1 MTIDKNVH
9 CPMIHGGL
17 NINLKDSNGQI
28 GFNQC
33 CLSTVKLEIDNSLE
47 NIWNNQKLI
56 SLREQN
62 KNNVWDKDCWECK
75 QLESAQHTSF
85 RMGMLDKFGI
95 KENLSGP
102 QRIDL
107 LFDLSCNL
115 ACRICGP
122 NASTFWQKHLKENN
136 MSIGNFPTKSKME
149 DIIKVLK
156 SLDLSNLEMIQYCGG
171 ETLMGNTY
179 WETSKIL
186 ADLIPNANEKLT
198 LAFQTNGTQQ
208 IDKKYYELIEKFH
221 LVKFVISLD
230 GVGDRFDYLRWPADW
245 NQVTDNILE
254 MRENLPVNVM
264 FIIQETACNLNLF
277 YHDEVSSWVDNNF
290 STNRLGDITNY
301 SKQLVI
307 HNNLNVNNITQ
318 KYYDSLKSKGLVNL
332 LSPNWQEDPQAIKLM
347 IQEVEMFDKFRNQ
360 NWKKTFPEVA
370 EFYSRY
376 I

>member
-1 MTIDKNVH
+1 
-9 CPMIHGGL
+9 MIHGGL

-56 SLREQN
+56 SLRDQN

-75 QLESAQHTSF
+75 RLESAKHTSF
-85 RMGMLDKFGI
+85 RMGMLDKFGV
-95 KENLSGP
+95 KEDLSGP

-115 ACRICGP
+115 ACRTCGP

-136 MSIGNFPTKSKME
+136 MLVGNYPTKSRMD
-149 DIIKVLK
+149 DIIKVFK
-156 SLDLSNLEMIQYCGG
+156 SLDLTNLEMVQYCGG

-179 WETSKIL
+179 WETTKIL
-186 ADLIPNANEKLT
+186 ADLIPNTKDKIT
-198 LAFQTNGTQQ
+198 LGFQTNGTQS
-208 IDKKYYELIEKFH
+208 IDEKYYDLIEKFH
-221 LVKFVISLD
+221 LVKFIISLD
-230 GVGDRFDYLRWPADW
+230 GVGDRFNYMRWPADW
-245 NQVTDNILE
+245 DQVSDNILA

-264 FIIQETACNLNLF
+264 FIIQETASNLNLF
-277 YHDEVSSWVDNNF
+277 YHDEVSNWVEKKF

-301 SKQLVI
+301 SKQLVV
-307 HNNLNVNNITQ
+307 HQNLNVNNIT
-318 KYYDSLKSKGLVNL
+318 KEYYNAIQAKGLTNL
-332 LSPNWQEDPQAIKLM
+332 LSSNWQENPENIKRM
-347 IQEVEMFDKFRNQ
+347 IEEVEMYDKFRNQ
-360 NWKKTFPEVA
+360 NWRTTFPEVA

-376 I
+376 L

>member
-1 MTIDKNVH
+1 MTQNTY

-17 NINLKDSNGQI
+17 NINLKNANGQI

-33 CLSTVKLEIDNSLE
+33 CLSTVPLVIDNTLE

-56 SLREQN
+56 SIRELN
-62 KNNVWDKDCWECK
+62 KTNVWNKDCWECER
-75 QLESAQHTSF
+75 LESANQPSF
-85 RMGMLDKFGI
+85 RLGMLDKFGV

-122 NASTFWQKHLKENN
+122 HSSTYWQKHLKENN
-136 MSIGNFPTKSKME
+136 ISVGNFPTKSKMD
-149 DIIKVLK
+149 DIVKVLR
-156 SLDLSNLEMIQYCGG
+156 SLDLSNLEMVQYCGG

-186 ADLIPNANEKLT
+186 ADLIPNAKEKLT
-198 LAFQTNGTQQ
+198 LGFQTNGTQVV
-208 IDKKYYELIEKFH
+208 DEKYYELIEKFH
-221 LVKFVISLD
+221 LVKFLISLD
-230 GVGDRFDYLRWPADW
+230 GVDERFNYLRWPANW
-245 NQVTDNILE
+245 NQVSDNILQ
-254 MRENLPVNVM
+254 MREKLPVNVM

-277 YHDEVSSWVDNNF
+277 YHDEVSNWVDANF
-290 STNRLGDITNY
+290 NSNRLGDIINH

-307 HNNLNVNNITQ
+307 HHALDVNNITQ
-318 KYYDSLKSKGLVNL
+318 EYYNAIKLKGLENL
-332 LSPNWQEDPQAIKLM
+332 LSPTWQENPQKITDMLE
-347 IQEVEMFDKFRNQ
+347 EVERFDKIRNQ
-360 NWKKTFPEVA
+360 DWRKTFPEVA

-376 I
+376 LR